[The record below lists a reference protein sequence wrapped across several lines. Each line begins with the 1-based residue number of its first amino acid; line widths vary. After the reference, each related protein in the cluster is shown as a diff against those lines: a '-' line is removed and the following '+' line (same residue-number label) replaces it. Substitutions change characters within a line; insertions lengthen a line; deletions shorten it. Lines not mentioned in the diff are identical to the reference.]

1 MPETCNTNGG
11 PQYHQ
16 QHKAQAH
23 NVAAPIKVQTLK
35 LIGLYIEQAMATLLL
50 QLRFPPFFLLVAH
63 KRQAAIIQAAVRT
76 NHPMATG
83 HRAHLASM

>member
-16 QHKAQAH
+16 QHKAPAH
-23 NVAAPIKVQTLK
+23 KVAAPIKVKTLNP
-35 LIGLYIEQAMATLLL
+35 IGTYIEQAMATLLL
-50 QLRFPPFFLLVAH
+50 QLRFPPFFLLVAQ
-63 KRQAAIIQAAVRT
+63 KRQAAIRT
-76 NHPMATG
+76 ATILWHR